1 MKKQPA
7 IKAPL
12 QVLILGCGDYFGRL
26 RYHTSF
32 VVLAGALRVLVDC
45 PEPLRKIMSEASRK
59 SGLDLDVDQ
68 LDHVLLTHLH
78 GDHCGG
84 VEGLGYYRH
93 YVCRN
98 STRPHV
104 YALPEVL
111 PDLWNHRLYASMGRS
126 RDAVT
131 GKLTTRKLEN
141 YFQPHAVSPG
151 KRYKIGSL
159 GFEIRRTLHSIPCYA
174 VKFQYAGVSLGY
186 SCDTIYDPD
195 LIGWLSD
202 CDLII
207 HETSTGPHTPYEK
220 LSALPSGLRR
230 KMLLVHLGDNFDM
243 KKSNIL
249 PARQGAIYT
258 VTPGKSAREMWQIGK
273 KGKRPSPRAR

>member
-7 IKAPL
+7 AKTPL
-12 QVLILGCGDYFGRL
+12 QVLILGCGDYFSRV

-32 VVLAGALRVLVDC
+32 VVLAGRERLLVDC
-45 PEPLRKIMSEASRK
+45 PEPLRKIVAEASK
-59 SGLDLDVDQ
+59 NSGMVLDVED

-84 VEGLGYYRH
+84 VEGLGYYR
-93 YVCRN
+93 YYQSKN
-98 STRPHV
+98 STRPHIH
-104 YALPEVL
+104 ALPEVL
-111 PDLWNHRLYASMGRS
+111 SELWNHRLFASMARS
-126 RDAVT
+126 RDVQT
-131 GKLTTRKLEN
+131 GKMKTRKLETF
-141 YFQPHAVSPG
+141 FQPHAISPG

-159 GFEIRRTLHSIPCYA
+159 DFEIRKTLHSLPCCA
-174 VKFQYAGVSLGY
+174 VKVRYAGVSLGY
-186 SCDTIYDPD
+186 SCDTVYDPD

-220 LSALPSGLRR
+220 LAALPIGLRR
-230 KMLLVHLGDNFDM
+230 KMVLVHLDDSFDA

-249 PARQGAIYT
+249 PARQGAIYS
-258 VTPGKSAREMWQIGK
+258 VVPGKTAREMWQIGK
-273 KGKRPSPRAR
+273 KR